1 MSMIFGI
8 ILIALVAAILFS
20 LMRPTKAEKQAR
32 AELEERLKDERIYH
46 PETGRYF
53 TLEELENEVIVID
66 NNYPRIKSDEE
77 IEANYNEDQREIEYA
92 VRFMLQSDLEE
103 TEDDRVYELIDGSEL
118 FESSDSHGVYLLWTI
133 KPEHF
138 LGIAQV
144 SYSLRNGKYEYGD
157 SESQIVGIVQGDA
170 LTERLKEFPD
180 LEFLRVGNTL
190 LFRIPRKV
198 SFNEFKLIVNLIT
211 ESTDKQSLI
220 TREA

>member
-1 MSMIFGI
+1 MLIGI
-8 ILIALVAAILFS
+8 VIIICLAVVMFFTL
-20 LMRPTKAEKQAR
+20 RPSEAEKQAK
-32 AELEERLKDERIYH
+32 AEQEERLKDERIYH

-77 IEANYNEDQREIEYA
+77 IEANYYEDQREIEYA

-157 SESQIVGIVQGDA
+157 SESQIVGIVQGEVLVD
-170 LTERLKEFPD
+170 ELKKFKDIEIINI
-180 LEFLRVGNTL
+180 GSTTI
-190 LFRIPRKV
+190 FRIPRKM
-198 SFNEFKLIVNLIT
+198 NYHEFKQVADLI
-211 ESTDKQSLI
+211 STSVK
-220 TREA
+220 A

>member
-1 MSMIFGI
+1 MLIGI
-8 ILIALVAAILFS
+8 VIIICLAVMMFFTL
-20 LMRPTKAEKQAR
+20 RPSEAEKQAK
-32 AELEERLKDERIYH
+32 AEQEERLKDERIYH

-77 IEANYNEDQREIEYA
+77 IEANYYEDQREIEYA
-92 VRFMLQSDLEE
+92 VRFMLQSGLAE
-103 TEDDRVYELIDGSEL
+103 TEDNRVYELIDGSEL

-157 SESQIVGIVQGDA
+157 SESQIVGIVQGDV
-170 LTERLKEFPD
+170 LIDELKKLKDIEIINI
-180 LEFLRVGNTL
+180 GSTTI
-190 LFRIPRKV
+190 FRIPRKMTYH
-198 SFNEFKLIVNLIT
+198 EFKQVADLIGTSV
-211 ESTDKQSLI
+211 K
-220 TREA
+220 A

>member
-1 MSMIFGI
+1 MLIGI
-8 ILIALVAAILFS
+8 VIIICLAVVMFFTL
-20 LMRPTKAEKQAR
+20 RPSEAEKQAK
-32 AELEERLKDERIYH
+32 AEQEERLKDERIYH

-77 IEANYNEDQREIEYA
+77 IEANYYEDQREIEYA
-92 VRFMLQSDLEE
+92 IRFMLQSDLEE
-103 TEDDRVYELIDGSEL
+103 TEDNRVYELIDGSEL

-180 LEFLRVGNTL
+180 LEFLPVGNTL

-198 SFNEFKLIVNLIT
+198 SFNEFKLIVNLMT
-211 ESTDKQSLI
+211 ESTDRQSLI